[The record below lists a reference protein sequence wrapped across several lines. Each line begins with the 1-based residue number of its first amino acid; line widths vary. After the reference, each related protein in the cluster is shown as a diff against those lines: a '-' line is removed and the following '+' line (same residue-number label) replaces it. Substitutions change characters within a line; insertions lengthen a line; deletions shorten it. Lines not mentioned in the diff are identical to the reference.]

1 MPYSR
6 HSSDAWKREAEASQR
21 RADARRQKPQEPPRY
36 APWWMYALIA
46 VALIACWFAIAEAVN
61 LIANALEVRL

>member
-1 MPYSR
+1 MMPYSR

-21 RADARRQKPQEPPRY
+21 RADARRRQEPRLVW
-36 APWWMYALIA
+36 AYALIA
-46 VALIACWFAIAEAVN
+46 VVLIAFWFGVAEAVN